1 MIQVNSIDG
10 TPEYIPSQYK
20 LVHFDGVYFN
30 FLETDQEV
38 ADYNAT
44 IIVEDP
50 RRSADYYE
58 VRAAAGRKFVNEVTT
73 NLLTDYYE
81 GRRTFAEIMAIEELL
96 EKVIDK
102 LNDGNFLTAKYRLI
116 SVVGLD
122 TTLYTEIMTG
132 IDSRIAIHYPPAQ

>member
-1 MIQVNSIDG
+1 MIIVNNIDG
-10 TPEYIPSQYK
+10 KPESIPSTYK
-20 LVHFDGVYFN
+20 MQIFDGSVFR

-38 ADYNAT
+38 DDYYNSLPQ
-44 IIVEDP
+44 IDP
-50 RRSADYYE
+50 RRSADYYDI
-58 VRAAAGRKFVNEVTT
+58 RAAAGRKFVNEVTT

-102 LNDGNFLTAKYRLI
+102 LNDGNFLTAKYKLA

-122 TTLYTEIMTG
+122 IVLYTEIMTG
-132 IDSRIAIHYPPAQ
+132 IDSRISVHYPPA